1 MARETTASDDSLFLA
16 DITSQE
22 IREGAFDAAVLPVAA
37 TEYHGDHLP
46 YGADTIMAAALA
58 ERFAREIGTAV
69 VLPAIPYGVS
79 MHHLAFPWTLS
90 VRPETL
96 TRIVFDIGESLIRH
110 GITRLLVVSAH
121 DGNPAPIE
129 TAAREL
135 ADRHGIAVA
144 LFTGWQ
150 VMARQLLADT
160 EFEVDLDHG
169 GGAEMSAVLYLRPEL
184 AHPERAVDLP
194 HQRSGHPIRLFGSFE
209 DVSASGYT
217 GPPSAGS
224 AEEGAAVLDA
234 LAAHVGP
241 FLRELAANGWRN
253 GPWMSGVGQEG
264 AKQST

>member
-1 MARETTASDDSLFLA
+1 MARETTGSDHSVFLA
-16 DITSQE
+16 DITSHE
-22 IREGAFDAAVLPVAA
+22 IREGEFDAAILPVAA

-46 YGADTIMAAALA
+46 FGADTIMATALA
-58 ERFAREIGTAV
+58 ERFARELGTAL
-69 VLPAIPYGVS
+69 VLPTIPYGVS
-79 MHHLAFPWTLS
+79 MHHAMFPWTMSISPRTLS
-90 VRPETL
+90 QV
-96 TRIVFDIGESLIRH
+96 VFDIGESLLRH

-129 TAAREL
+129 NAAREL

-160 EFEVDLDHG
+160 RFVVDLDHG
-169 GGAEMSAVLYLRPEL
+169 GGAEMSVVLYQRPEL

-194 HQRSGHPIRLFGSFE
+194 HQRSGHPVRLFGSFA
-209 DVSASGYT
+209 DVSARGYT
-217 GPPSAGS
+217 GPPSGGS
-224 AEEGAAVLDA
+224 AEEGEAILDA

-253 GPWMSGVGQEG
+253 GEWMSGVRR
-264 AKQST
+264 AAVD

>member
-1 MARETTASDDSLFLA
+1 MTRGAVTSDQCVFLA
-16 DITSQE
+16 DLTAKE
-22 IREGAFDAAVLPVAA
+22 VRETEFDTAVLPVAA

-46 YGADTIMAAALA
+46 YGADTIMATGLA
-58 ERFAREIGTAV
+58 ERFARELDTAL
-69 VLPAIPYGVS
+69 VLPTIAYGVS
-79 MHHLAFPWTLS
+79 MHHITFPWTLS
-90 VRPETL
+90 VRPQTL
-96 TRIVFDIGESLIRH
+96 TQIVFDVGESLLRH
-110 GITRLLVVSAH
+110 GIMQLLVVSAH

-129 TAAREL
+129 NAAREL

-144 LFTGWQ
+144 LFSGWQ

-160 EFEVDLDHG
+160 GFQVDLDHG
-169 GGAEMSAVLYLRPEL
+169 GGAEMSAVLHLRPEL

-209 DVSASGYT
+209 DVSPRGYT
-217 GPPSAGS
+217 GPPSNGS

-253 GPWMSGVGQEG
+253 GAWMSGVGTE
-264 AKQST
+264 

>member
-1 MARETTASDDSLFLA
+1 MTRGSSASDHSVFLA
-16 DITSQE
+16 DLTSKE
-22 IREGAFDAAVLPVAA
+22 IREAELDTAVLPVAA

-46 YGADTIMAAALA
+46 YGADTIMAMALA
-58 ERFAREIGTAV
+58 ERFARELGTAL

-79 MHHLAFPWTLS
+79 LHHISFPWTLS
-90 VRPETL
+90 VRPQTL
-96 TRIVFDIGESLIRH
+96 TQIVFDVGESLIRH

-129 TAAREL
+129 NAAREL

-144 LFTGWQ
+144 LFSGWQ
-150 VMARQLLADT
+150 VMSRQLLAGT

-169 GGAEMSAVLYLRPEL
+169 GGAEMSVVLHLRPEL
-184 AHPERAVDLP
+184 AHPERAVDVP
-194 HQRSGHPIRLFGSFE
+194 HQRSGHPIRLFGSFA
-209 DVSASGYT
+209 DVSPRGYT
-217 GPPSAGS
+217 GPPSSGS

-253 GPWMSGVGQEG
+253 GGWMSGVGRE
-264 AKQST
+264 